1 LNNIWRAVV
10 RYGYQETPDIPRALA
25 LCRVCGSGLNMLET
39 PFFFSRE
46 TIVPTARA
54 DKWRWEPELFAWMVR
69 NAQSPMDFFK
79 IPPNRV
85 IELGT
90 QVEL

>member
-1 LNNIWRAVV
+1 MFSIKMH
-10 RYGYQETPDIPRALA
+10 YGFMQIPNIPRALSRCKA
-25 LCRVCGSGLNMLET
+25 CGESFNMLET
-39 PFFFSRE
+39 SFFFSRE
-46 TIVPTARA
+46 TLIATKLPGMAS
-54 DKWRWEPELFAWMVR
+54 WRESLFAWMAR
-69 NAQSPMDFFK
+69 NSQSAMGFFK